1 MMAVRSFRAEEE
13 ELQEA
18 NRRKTLILLNT
29 IFVVGLVAFTTVNVL
44 QVDDEIA
51 RGWTWVER
59 CSRLASA
66 NWEVYEANLADT
78 PVLTKTAINAAVYAV
93 AEWLSQVLGGASWNQ
108 FCLKRVLRNSAIGAF
123 FGPLVCGYYNWSD
136 ALLPPQDPANVPWKI
151 LMDQTIYCA
160 SKYSAYLYLSGLAS
174 GSSVHECQ
182 EEVTSKL
189 WPTLTTGWK
198 FWPAVHL
205 ITYNIIPPRHRV
217 LWINMVDLAWVT
229 FLSMVAR
236 QGSGNEQQPVLEEEE
251 EEEGPTARRAPARG
265 GGRQALKASRR

>member
-1 MMAVRSFRAEEE
+1 MLPGEGWALGWPMAYGDA
-13 ELQEA
+13 
-18 NRRKTLILLNT
+18 
-29 IFVVGLVAFTTVNVL
+29 G
-44 QVDDEIA
+44 
-51 RGWTWVER
+51 R
-59 CSRLASA
+59 CRCCA
-66 NWEVYEANLADT
+66 
-78 PVLTKTAINAAVYAV
+78 PMRPMGV
-93 AEWLSQVLGGASWNQ
+93 AEAAALERFAAAG
-108 FCLKRVLRNSAIGAF
+108 
-123 FGPLVCGYYNWSD
+123 D

-151 LMDQTIYCA
+151 LMDQTVYCA

-251 EEEGPTARRAPARG
+251 EEGPTARRAPARG